1 MRREHDE
8 KKRACDLIYLDT
20 KRYTSLRNLK
30 IVYFAIIIIQ
40 LSMAVMGIAA
50 INTIG
55 VNWKSLFPLVSIG
68 IWSLLYWL
76 LILILQCRK
85 AKKTFELR
93 FLVNGLSGLLV
104 SFIFWILYSSLSL
117 FDNNPLIGFD
127 FSLWI
132 LLLYLIFSILYIGLV
147 ILGVHKGVFK
157 KIKEKSQTP
166 KALAIS
172 AFFSAILPSTGIMG
186 MYTSKIL
193 RAHASDAVQDIIG
206 TTALVLVIFLPI
218 LAHINFV
225 QCFYCKKYKISC
237 DEYGNTTSPN
247 LEYHKK
253 QKRKNIERK
262 EEVLEQTNISKGKSV
277 KKDIPLLI
285 KILIGILAV
294 PIILIFIVFLVF
306 FIKGFIQGIS

>member
-1 MRREHDE
+1 MEE
-8 KKRACDLIYLDT
+8 NAKDLIYLDS
-20 KRYTSLRNLK
+20 KRYISIKSLRVLYWAISIIPFIM
-30 IVYFAIIIIQ
+30 IVW
-40 LSMAVMGIAA
+40 GIVA

-55 VNWKSLFPLVSIG
+55 LNWMSLFPLISIVV
-68 IWSLLYWL
+68 WSLLYWTFVL
-76 LILILQCRK
+76 TVQGRK
-85 AKKTFELR
+85 AKTFELR

-104 SFIFWILYSSLSL
+104 SSIFWIFYSSLSL

-186 MYTSKIL
+186 MYTSKFL

-225 QCFYCKKYKISC
+225 QYFYCKKYKISC

>member
-1 MRREHDE
+1 M
-8 KKRACDLIYLDT
+8 KNACDLIYLDT
-20 KRYTSLRNLK
+20 QRYTSLRNLK
-30 IVYFAIIIIQ
+30 IIYWAIIIIP
-40 LSMAVMGIAA
+40 LSMAVLGIAA

-68 IWSLLYWL
+68 SWSLLYWL
-76 LILILQCRK
+76 LVFILQSRK
-85 AKKTFELR
+85 VKKTFELR
-93 FLVNGLSGLLV
+93 FLVNGISGLLV
-104 SFIFWILYSSLSL
+104 SSLFWIIYSSLSL

-132 LLLYLIFSILYIGLV
+132 LLFYLLFSILYIGLV
-147 ILGVHKGVFK
+147 VLGVHKGIFK
-157 KIKEKSQTP
+157 KIKKKSQTP

-172 AFFSAILPSTGIMG
+172 AFFSAILPSAGIMG

-193 RAHASDAVQDIIG
+193 RAHASDAIQDIIG
-206 TTALVLVIFLPI
+206 TFALVLVIFLPI

-225 QCFYCKKYKISC
+225 QYFYCKKYKISC

-253 QKRKNIERK
+253 QKSKKVERK
-262 EEVLEQTNISKGKSV
+262 EEVLEQTNVSKGKPA
-277 KKDIPLLI
+277 KKNIPLLI
-285 KILIGILAV
+285 KILIGILVV
-294 PIILIFIVFLVF
+294 PIILIFIVFTVF

>member
-1 MRREHDE
+1 M
-8 KKRACDLIYLDT
+8 KKNACDLIYLDT
-20 KRYTSLRNLK
+20 QRYTSLRNLK
-30 IVYFAIIIIQ
+30 IIYWAIIIIP
-40 LSMAVMGIAA
+40 LSMAVIGIAA
-50 INTIG
+50 INTVG

-76 LILILQCRK
+76 LVLILQCRK
-85 AKKTFELR
+85 VKKTFELR
-93 FLVNGLSGLLV
+93 FLVNGVSGLLI
-104 SFIFWILYSSLSL
+104 SSLFWILYSSLSL

-132 LLLYLIFSILYIGLV
+132 LLFYLLFSILYIGLV
-147 ILGVHKGVFK
+147 ILGVHKGIFK

-172 AFFSAILPSTGIMG
+172 TFFSAILPSAGIMG

-193 RAHASDAVQDIIG
+193 RAHASDAVQDIVG
-206 TTALVLVIFLPI
+206 STALVLVIFLPI

-225 QCFYCKKYKISC
+225 QYFYCIKYNISC

-253 QKRKNIERK
+253 TKRNKAERK
-262 EEVLEQTNISKGKSV
+262 KVLLEQPNVSNGKSS
-277 KKDIPLLI
+277 KKKIPLLI
-285 KILIGILAV
+285 KILIGILVV